1 MSSVELIETL
11 PIFPHRDAHGHKGT
25 FGTTLVIGGCA
36 HGQRMLGGPCLAA
49 EGALR
54 SGCGLAV
61 LGVPEPLLNTAL
73 GTLPEATGF
82 ALTCASSGELGP
94 QVVEDFQVMRRQ
106 STPHSMVIGP
116 GLGRGSSVD
125 ALVKA
130 VSEDH
135 EIPRVIDA
143 DALNAMAHAGIH
155 ELRGPAILTPHP
167 GEWRTMARNVGLV
180 GDPITTEGRM
190 ESAIMMARALDAGGG
205 PVVVVVKGPCTVVS
219 DGHRGW
225 SSDITEPALAVG
237 GSGDVLAGVMG
248 GLLAQWHPRNGE
260 HARDDRLDAF
270 EIACCAVAIH
280 GEAGRLH
287 SASHGHLGMLAR
299 EIAAGIPVARG
310 VLSSR

>member
-1 MSSVELIETL
+1 MSDFELIQEL
-11 PIFPHRDAHGHKGT
+11 PAFPPRDIQGHKGT
-25 FGTTLVIGGCA
+25 FGTTLVVGGCSSVS
-36 HGQRMLGGPCLAA
+36 RMVGGPCLAA

-61 LGVPEPLLNTAL
+61 VGMPEPLLNTAL
-73 GTLPEATGF
+73 GILPEATGF
-82 ALTCASSGELGP
+82 PLSCTSGGELCEN
-94 QVVEDFQVMRRQ
+94 VADDYHAMRQ
-106 STPHSMVIGP
+106 HSTPHAIVVGP
-116 GLGRGSSVD
+116 GLGRGVGVEK
-125 ALVKA
+125 LVQA

-143 DALNAMAHAGIH
+143 DALNAIASSGIQ

-167 GEWRTMARNVGLV
+167 GEWRTLARSLGLV
-180 GDPITTEGRM
+180 GDPITNEGRM
-190 ESAIMMARALDAGGG
+190 ESATMMARALDAGGG

-225 SSDITEPALAVG
+225 CSDITEPALAVG
-237 GSGDVLAGVMG
+237 GSGDVLAGVIG

-299 EIAAGIPVARG
+299 EIAAGIPSARG
-310 VLSSR
+310 VLSCR